1 MELTSADRLIWGVW
15 SFIALIAYLRWCGT
29 REDEKKARPP
39 ELAKRRERQNG
50 TVEFDPV
57 TAIDVAL
64 KPASNSPHTKF

>member
-39 ELAKRRERQNG
+39 ELAKRREHKTERLSSIQSLRLMSRSS
-50 TVEFDPV
+50 PW
-57 TAIDVAL
+57 AI
-64 KPASNSPHTKF
+64 PHI